1 LCPHDYKRIVVL
13 GSTGSIGRQTLEVVR
28 QFPERFEVVGL
39 AAGSNWQLLAGQV
52 EAFRPLAVSLSDEK
66 SLPDL
71 RRALSCMGG
80 KGPDFS
86 WGQAG
91 LTGLATLPEAD
102 LVVVAVTGTA
112 GLAPTM
118 AALRAGKD
126 VALANKETLVTAGQL
141 VMDLVSQ
148 TGAALLPLDSE
159 HSAVWQCLNG
169 ENRAGVAG
177 IILTASGGPFL
188 RLDRDELAAVTV
200 EMALKHPNWQMG
212 RKITID
218 SATMMNK
225 GLEVIEARWLFGLN
239 YNQIRVMVH
248 PQSIIHS
255 MVEFCDG
262 TVMAQL
268 GMPDMRIPIQY
279 ALTFPERVTGNY
291 MRLNLLECRQLTF
304 EPPDEERF
312 PCLKLAFA
320 AGLTGGTMPA
330 VLNAA
335 DEVAVDAFLRR
346 QIKFAAVPAVIEQVM
361 SRHQVTGRPELAE
374 IMNADNWARDTA
386 RRLIQGECQEGRFSV
401 TPGEC

>member
-1 LCPHDYKRIVVL
+1 MCPHNYRNRRRIVVL

-28 QFPERFEVVGL
+28 RFPERFEIIGL

-52 EAFRPLAVSLSDEK
+52 EAFRPLAVSLNDEK
-66 SLPDL
+66 FLPDL
-71 RRALSCMGG
+71 RRALPYMGG

-112 GLAPTM
+112 GLAPTL
-118 AALRAGKD
+118 AALQAGKD
-126 VALANKETLVTAGQL
+126 VALANKETLVIAGKL
-141 VMDLVSQ
+141 VMDQVSQ

-159 HSAVWQCLNG
+159 HSAIWQCLNG
-169 ENRAGVAG
+169 ENRAGVTG
-177 IILTASGGPFL
+177 VILTASGGPFL

-212 RKITID
+212 KKITID

-239 YNQIRVMVH
+239 YDQIKVVVH
-248 PQSIIHS
+248 PESIIHS

-262 TVMAQL
+262 AVIAQL
-268 GMPDMRIPIQY
+268 GVPDMCIPIQY
-279 ALTFPERVTGNY
+279 ALTYPERLTGNY
-291 MRLNLLECRQLTF
+291 AKLNLLECRQLTF

-320 AGLTGGTMPA
+320 AGLAGGTMPA

-335 DEVAVDAFLRR
+335 NEAAVDAFLRR
-346 QIKFAAVPAVIEQVM
+346 QIKFTAIPAVIEQVM

-374 IMNADNWARDTA
+374 IMNADNWARNTA
-386 RRLIQGECQEGRFSV
+386 RRLIETAV
-401 TPGEC
+401 